1 MCGIYIT
8 NHNFNKEDVLKKLN
22 TIKFRGPDNTGYSK
36 IDNVS
41 IGHLR
46 LSIIDLDK
54 RSNQPL
60 HYKGLYITYNGEVY
74 NYKEIRAELIT
85 LGYKFETQAIQK

>member
-8 NHNFNKEDVLKKLN
+8 NHNFNKGCLKKLN

-54 RSNQPL
+54 RSNQLL
-60 HYKGLYITYNGEVY
+60 HYKVFILHTGEV
-74 NYKEIRAELIT
+74 
-85 LGYKFETQAIQK
+85 